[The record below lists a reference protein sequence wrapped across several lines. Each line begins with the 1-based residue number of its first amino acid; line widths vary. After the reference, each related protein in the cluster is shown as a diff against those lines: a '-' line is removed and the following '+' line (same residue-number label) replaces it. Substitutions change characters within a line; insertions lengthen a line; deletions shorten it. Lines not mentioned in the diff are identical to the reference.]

1 MFIKEIF
8 KRFQDFALSMSAD
21 DALFKKLEFLLVK
34 VMMTSSDFTEVIGFE
49 NLLSLLNY
57 FPENMKQKLCEK
69 LLYSFCTKSEKLSD
83 GFLIHSIFQVAK
95 TLHDKIDFMSEQGEI
110 DRISMIITQIISK
123 VDHGRDLDKTLN
135 VYTDA
140 RGLFINLDAVT
151 EALIHRVIGLA
162 VRCHALAK
170 GKHTQKT

>member
-69 LLYSFCTKSEKLSD
+69 LLY
-83 GFLIHSIFQVAK
+83 
-95 TLHDKIDFMSEQGEI
+95 
-110 DRISMIITQIISK
+110 
-123 VDHGRDLDKTLN
+123 
-135 VYTDA
+135 
-140 RGLFINLDAVT
+140 
-151 EALIHRVIGLA
+151 
-162 VRCHALAK
+162 
-170 GKHTQKT
+170 